1 MRILSRIAVCLA
13 LAGSMPAGAES
24 SSSLDQAFAIAWQ
37 RHPAAVSAGDRQR
50 ALAAN
55 IAVAEAWTPE
65 PPAIEVGGRSDRFN
79 RDRGAGDVELGV
91 VVPLWLPGQRDGSR
105 QLARAGQ
112 LVLDGRLA
120 ALRLQLAGELRQ
132 AWWQWQ
138 LAREDAQTLA
148 AQVEAA
154 ARLRDDVKRRVKA
167 GELAPADMNLADGAL
182 AALQADVAEA
192 DVQSSVAAGRLAAL
206 LGEAPQPLSP
216 QAEAAI
222 SDPLPMDWL
231 AQHPRL
237 LELNALAE
245 QAARRQQLA
254 RTQRRNTPELIV
266 ATRRERAASGD
277 PIDQSWSLG
286 LRLPLASSARQDATL
301 ADAGAERIE
310 AEVSAVR
317 ERERLLL
324 DVRHARA
331 AEAAVQLRL
340 QASEQRERLAREN
353 LLWYEKAFRLG
364 ESDLPTRLR
373 VAGEAFAAARAVL
386 RARLQL
392 AASISATR
400 QALGLLPE

>member
-1 MRILSRIAVCLA
+1 MRILSRIAVCVA
-13 LAGSMPAGAES
+13 FAGSLPAGAES
-24 SSSLDQAFAIAWQ
+24 IHSLDQAFALAWQ
-37 RHPAAVSAGDRQR
+37 RHPAAASAADRQR

-55 IAVAEAWTPE
+55 VAVAEAWTPE
-65 PPAIEVGGRSDRFN
+65 PPAIEFGGRSDRLN
-79 RDRGAGDVELGV
+79 RDRGAGEVEIGL
-91 VVPLWLPGQRDGSR
+91 VVPLWLPGERAGSR

-112 LVLDGRLA
+112 SVLDGRLA

-138 LAREDAQTLA
+138 LARVDAQTLSV
-148 AQVEAA
+148 QVEAA
-154 ARLRDDVKRRVKA
+154 ARLRDDVARRVKA
-167 GELAPADMNLADGAL
+167 GDLAPADMNLADGAL

-192 DVQSSVAAGRLAAL
+192 DAQSSAAAGRLAAV
-206 LGEAPQPLSP
+206 LGDTPQTLSI

-222 SDPLPMDWL
+222 ADPLPVDWL
-231 AQHPRL
+231 ERHPRL
-237 LELNALAE
+237 QQLNAVAE
-245 QAARRQQLA
+245 QAARWQELA

-310 AEVSAVR
+310 AEVSAIR

-353 LLWYEKAFRLG
+353 LVWYEKAFRLG

>member
-1 MRILSRIAVCLA
+1 M
-13 LAGSMPAGAES
+13 
-24 SSSLDQAFAIAWQ
+24 
-37 RHPAAVSAGDRQR
+37 
-50 ALAAN
+50 
-55 IAVAEAWTPE
+55 
-65 PPAIEVGGRSDRFN
+65 
-79 RDRGAGDVELGV
+79 
-91 VVPLWLPGQRDGSR
+91 
-105 QLARAGQ
+105 
-112 LVLDGRLA
+112 
-120 ALRLQLAGELRQ
+120 
-132 AWWQWQ
+132 
-138 LAREDAQTLA
+138 
-148 AQVEAA
+148 
-154 ARLRDDVKRRVKA
+154 
-167 GELAPADMNLADGAL
+167 
-182 AALQADVAEA
+182 
-192 DVQSSVAAGRLAAL
+192 
-206 LGEAPQPLSP
+206 
-216 QAEAAI
+216 
-222 SDPLPMDWL
+222 
-231 AQHPRL
+231 
-237 LELNALAE
+237 
-245 QAARRQQLA
+245 A